1 MDNEQLKAL
10 FDKQAP
16 HYDTQWVRMAAMNIA
31 LYFLLES
38 VFAELPADARILCVG
53 VATGTELIT
62 LAQKHPNW
70 HFTALEPSGAMLDV
84 CRRRV
89 EEAGLTAL
97 CTFHEGYLSTLPEL
111 EKHDAATC
119 FLVSQFILDRSE
131 RAMFFAEI
139 ASHLKPDG
147 ILASSDL
154 SSSNSAASYEA
165 LLEVWQYVM
174 SNANSNTNVTPDMLK
189 RMRDAYAKD
198 VAVLPAAEVA
208 AIIQAGGFEAPVPF
222 FQAGLIHAWFAKR
235 AK

>member
-1 MDNEQLKAL
+1 MNNTQLKAL
-10 FDKQAP
+10 FDSQAP
-16 HYDTQWVRMAAMNIA
+16 HYDTQWVRMAAMNNA

-38 VFAELPADARILCVG
+38 VFAELPVDARILCVG

-89 EEAGLTAL
+89 EEAGLTGR
-97 CTFHEGYLSTLPEL
+97 CTFHEGYLSTLPAL

-119 FLVSQFILDRSE
+119 FLVSQFILDRGD
-131 RAMFFAEI
+131 RVKFFAEI
-139 ASHLKPDG
+139 ANQLKTGG

-154 SSSNSAASYEA
+154 AYSNSAVSYDA
-165 LLEVWQYVM
+165 LLKVWQYVM
-174 SNANSNTNVTPDMLK
+174 SNADVTPDMLK
-189 RMRDAYAKD
+189 RMREAYAKD
-198 VAVLPAAEVA
+198 VAVLPVAEVA
-208 AIIQAGGFEAPVPF
+208 DIIQAGGFEAPVLF

-235 AK
+235 EK

>member
-1 MDNEQLKAL
+1 MDNEQLKTL

-16 HYDTQWVRMAAMNIA
+16 QYDTQWVRMAAMNDA

-84 CRRRV
+84 CRQRV
-89 EEAGLTAL
+89 EEAGLMAR
-97 CTFHEGYLSTLPEL
+97 CTFHEGYLSTLPTV

-131 RAMFFAEI
+131 RTQFFAEI
-139 ASHLKPDG
+139 ANQLKAGG

-154 SSSNSAASYEA
+154 SSSNSVASYDA
-165 LLEVWQYVM
+165 LTQIWQYVM
-174 SNANSNTNVTPDMLK
+174 SNADVTPEMLK
-189 RMRDAYAKD
+189 RMREAYAKD
-198 VAVLPAAEVA
+198 VAVLPADEVA

-235 AK
+235 EK